1 MLKRNLA
8 VVAMVLLTT
17 GCSDRK
23 NLSPL
28 PSVSTEAKAALNAPV
43 NCSTARQ
50 DLKVL
55 EDEEASVAKQILAGV
70 RSVMPIAAAAGL
82 LMGDYRDR
90 ASVATGQYNADLE
103 AKQNQIKQQCGI
115 K

>member
-1 MLKRNLA
+1 M
-8 VVAMVLLTT
+8 
-17 GCSDRK
+17 
-23 NLSPL
+23 
-28 PSVSTEAKAALNAPV
+28 
-43 NCSTARQ
+43 
-50 DLKVL
+50 